1 MAAKGSYIIV
11 GENIHCTRIRL
22 ASGKFV
28 AVMKDGRSALTF
40 KEGAET
46 RYMPIPESFTAGED
60 WKNGR
65 IKHVQAAIRQGMY
78 GSGEDAEAGKAYLRA
93 MALEQAAAGAWFLDV
108 NVDEFSMELDEK
120 IKAIE
125 WTAAVLQ
132 STAGVPLSID
142 SSDPNILRAGLAA
155 CDKSRGKPMVNSV
168 SLERAAMIPIAAKAG
183 ACVIAGATGEASMPA
198 SVEDRVSNISL
209 LMAKLTDAGFT
220 PGDIYLDPLVMPVSV
235 DTKNPGMVLEA
246 VRAMRAAYGKD
257 VHFAPGLSNVSFG
270 LPKRAIINQV
280 FAWLCLKEGCDGG
293 IVDPMQIND
302 KTLSA
307 LDTESG
313 VAKLAKELLL
323 GNDEYGM
330 NFITACRD
338 GSA

>member
-1 MAAKGSYIIV
+1 MTTKGNYIIV

-28 AVMKDGRSALTF
+28 ATMKDGRSALVF
-40 KEGAET
+40 KEGKEA
-46 RYMPIPESFTAGED
+46 RYMPIPEVFTSGEE
-60 WKNGR
+60 WKNGK

-78 GSGEDAEAGKAYLRA
+78 GSGEDAEAGKAYLKA

-108 NVDEFSMELDEK
+108 NVDEFSMDLSEK

-125 WTAAVLQ
+125 WTAEVLQ
-132 STAGVPLSID
+132 STAGLPLSID

-183 ACVIAGATGEASMPA
+183 ACVIAGATGESSMPA
-198 SVEDRVSNISL
+198 SVEDRIANIKL
-209 LMAKLTDAGFT
+209 LMAKLADSGFA
-220 PGDIYLDPLVMPVSV
+220 PGDIFLDPLVMPVSV
-235 DTKNPGMVLEA
+235 DTKNPGMVMEA
-246 VRAMRAAYGKD
+246 IRAMRAAYGKD

-270 LPKRAIINQV
+270 LPKRAVINQV

-302 KTLSA
+302 QTLSA

-330 NFITACRD
+330 NFISASRD